1 MLGSWAAGMKH
12 SFFTF
17 KIYTCQYLTKIRTV
31 PETIKTAILIK
42 CVKPIQCPWYIKE
55 FKNFNNNSNI
65 QKKKLSPRC
74 GRVLGVCLYLVL
86 LSQQFYQLN
95 IKLAEV
101 AIKMFST
108 KQLLNNCCQN
118 PRKQPWRKPYLCEAA
133 SRQPATF
140 SNFLK
145 PHIIQQPRALAM

>member
-1 MLGSWAAGMKH
+1 MLNQHLAPFPNRPIVAKIIIKKKKKKAKQKTPVVFLQGTLLFFIMLGSWAAGMKH

-74 GRVLGVCLYLVL
+74 GRVLESVSIWY
-86 LSQQFYQLN
+86 Y
-95 IKLAEV
+95 
-101 AIKMFST
+101 
-108 KQLLNNCCQN
+108 
-118 PRKQPWRKPYLCEAA
+118 
-133 SRQPATF
+133 
-140 SNFLK
+140 
-145 PHIIQQPRALAM
+145 

>member
-65 QKKKLSPRC
+65 QKKNSAPDVAGFLSLSLSGIIKPAILSVKYQTSRSSHKD
-74 GRVLGVCLYLVL
+74 VFHKTATQQL
-86 LSQQFYQLN
+86 LS
-95 IKLAEV
+95 
-101 AIKMFST
+101 
-108 KQLLNNCCQN
+108 
-118 PRKQPWRKPYLCEAA
+118 KPKK
-133 SRQPATF
+133 T
-140 SNFLK
+140 
-145 PHIIQQPRALAM
+145 AMTETISL